1 MKKKVPAKDKSSHSK
16 TKQTKAVK
24 PSPISA
30 KSSVKPAASKL
41 PVKVDPAFAQAVQNY
56 EAGVKALQQQK
67 FDKAKGFFEK
77 VIEGPR
83 SDLADRARLN
93 LRICDQQMDKSSSTF
108 KNPEEHYDYA
118 VSLMNSGDYDTA
130 RTHLEKLVRQ
140 NSKMDHAVY
149 AMSVL
154 DCLTNRI
161 EDALRNLHTAILL
174 NPNNRFQARNDS
186 DFANMADDPRFTELL
201 YPEAGSDSE
210 SAYPGASNKRR

>member
-1 MKKKVPAKDKSSHSK
+1 MKKKVPAKDKSSSPKPKQSK
-16 TKQTKAVK
+16 VVKTSPSGGKA
-24 PSPISA
+24 SA
-30 KSSVKPAASKL
+30 KPALPKA

-93 LRICDQQMDKSSSTF
+93 LRICDQQAVKTSSTF
-108 KNPEEHYDYA
+108 KSTEELYDFA
-118 VSLMNSGDYDTA
+118 VSLVNGGDYDSA

-154 DCLTNRI
+154 DCLTNRV
-161 EDALRNLHTAILL
+161 EDALRNLQTAILL

-201 YPEAGSDSE
+201 YPESGNESD